1 MKKWFISFIIA
12 ILPLA
17 ASAEIVQVDGLW
29 YNLDDTAPVATVVS
43 WQNESYSGDIVIPA
57 TINYDGSDYTV
68 TGIGENAFNGCDNV
82 TSVVISDGVQTIET
96 SAFMSCRGLK
106 SVELPASLTTIGFW
120 SFGFCENL
128 NYVIYKAEN
137 PVEIDRT
144 AFCASNSVLNGV
156 ETYNS
161 SSAILYVPNE
171 ALKNY
176 QNTIGWDVFPTIF
189 QGERN
194 EAKVGD
200 LKYAYAT
207 GSLEAAVIQDDYS
220 SLESLNIPSSVTI
233 DGVAYTVKAIG
244 NYAFYENRQITSVTF
259 NEGLTHI
266 GRNAFWCCF
275 DTEFST
281 FPATIKYIGFDSFN
295 SCNKLVDLVLPE
307 GCTVVESSAFSWCTE
322 MKRIEIPSTITT
334 LGKQAFMGTKEL
346 EYVVSHIASPFAIH
360 DDAFCKNASWNEVG
374 EETIENTEATLYV
387 PTGKKTSYQE
397 TDGWKS
403 FAEIVE
409 GELKK
414 KTVGDFVYSYLD
426 GGGVATLI
434 SCNNSDLRDVLIPG
448 SITIDGFNYTVKS
461 IASEALRGHI
471 IESLVIES
479 GVETIGA
486 MAFSDTWLKELTLPA
501 SLKTIGEASFRS
513 ISAKYIIIPE
523 NVDSI
528 GHGAF
533 MVNQELSYV
542 VSRRQNPIKIGDTIF
557 GNCNGWGIEGGVLT
571 YDQYTTPEAI
581 LYVPNGTKSSY
592 QSVGGWNVFT
602 EIIEGEPRETTVGG
616 LNYFYLD
623 GGGTATVIAGDYSSL
638 DSVTIPGTIT
648 VDGNSYTVVAIADDV
663 FVNCNN
669 LTSVTLSDGLKTIGE
684 RAFRD
689 CWNAEF
695 NGLPSTVAS
704 IGQNAFTNC
713 SGFTKVEIPNGCTS
727 IGREAFAGNY
737 NLRRVELPNSLTTI
751 DEFAFAN
758 CRSLETVISR
768 VNSPFSIEKS
778 VFCSSWNEYDNGNR
792 VYEPSRATLY
802 VPFNTKS
809 NYQAVEGWNMF
820 ADILEGEPKEGVYEN
835 LNYSYILDSGEAT
848 VIGGDYSQLTD
859 VVIPS
864 SVSFDGV
871 SYAVKTIGKRAFN
884 NCSNLQSITLNEGLE
899 RIDDYAFS
907 ACHSAKIESF
917 PSTLKIIGDNAF
929 FNCNGISSLIL
940 PTGLETIG
948 NSAFHACFGLEEV
961 EFPSTLVSIGESA
974 FRECRII
981 KLVLPASLTSIGDY
995 AFAQM
1000 NQLSSVTSRIMT
1012 PFDISESVFCS
1023 EWSSSWDDNQQKDV
1037 YTYTP
1042 SSANLYVPEGT
1053 LAQYE
1058 AIKGWTMFAGRYEG
1072 ELMETV
1078 VDGLKYTYVPSSR
1091 IATIVAGDYSELR
1104 KVTIPGNVE
1113 INGLSYQVKEIA
1125 ANAFANCSQID
1136 TILFENG
1143 IEKIGNVAFSWCY
1156 NTEFGTLPS
1165 SLKTIG
1171 DQSFWNCNSFK
1182 NLNLP
1187 EGLQSIGSNAFGS
1200 CHNLQKVVLP
1210 STLTSLGQMVFQSSD
1225 KLSTVISH
1233 IQEPFEIDMRVFT
1246 TNVRWDEEAQK
1257 EIYTPCAATLY
1268 VPEGTKAKYEAFEGW
1283 RMFAEIYEGELIEQK
1298 VGDLYY
1304 SYNTSARYATVV
1316 RGDSYSELSK
1326 VEIPGSVELEGI
1338 NCLVKNIASRAFS
1351 ETPITSLVIN
1361 EGVEAIGKEAFA
1373 NCRQLATVTLPS
1385 SLSTIDDAAFRD
1397 CSRLGSVVIPSGV
1410 NTIGMSAFGGC
1421 KVLKSLDVAADNEK
1435 FESRGCNAVIE
1446 RESNTLVVGC
1456 LGTVIPESV
1465 TAIGQ
1470 EAFINLDIKE
1480 LNIPSSVKTI
1490 GENAF
1495 NSCHQLTE
1503 VVLPEG
1509 LETLSNT
1516 AFHSCSGLTL
1526 IELPKSLKTL
1536 GGWAFQACVNLVNVV
1551 SNIEDPKG
1559 FENYVFGEDDEVYSR
1574 ATLWVPKGMV
1584 DTYKK
1589 LEGWGRFL
1597 KYDELLRDTLPVPT
1611 VSYNGRYMTM
1621 QIPEQYKANIYYST
1635 DGSVPTIQY
1644 SDTITISN
1652 LGTIQAVAKRFGSY
1666 TVDTTRYEVTYLFDG
1681 VTARTTSGGLL
1692 AKCFEWSGTD
1702 KVEMLDVA
1710 GTLNDED
1717 FGTIRGLSKL
1727 NTLNMAASEMT
1738 TGVIPAEAFA
1748 NTKLQWY
1755 VSPYTVTGV
1764 GANIFKGCDQ
1774 LAAITWNSS
1783 SVELP
1788 EDVAADVANPNML
1801 VYAKAQAMIPYTI
1814 KNVVVNG
1821 FANNIILSDS
1831 VGNNNFYCPEEFIAR
1846 RISYTH
1852 NYTQTTKRSVS
1863 QGWETI
1869 ALPFTVSK
1877 ITHEKNGAL
1886 TPIAVEGA
1894 EKPFWLYE
1902 LGDNGLEAA
1911 TQIRANIPYLI
1922 CMPNDDDYG
1931 DEYMQGGRVTFSA
1944 QNATITTSS
1953 GTAVSHGDRQFV
1965 PTYQRVAAS
1974 SDVYVLNVNEA
1985 VGDNPMGS
1993 AFIQNLREVRPFE
2006 AYSVH
2011 STNRSRI
2018 ISVSSLGGGDATGIY
2033 DMMQNSNGEFGN
2045 ALVRVYSLSGKL
2057 VKEGRREDVLR
2068 TLPKGLYI
2076 INGKKII
2083 K

>member
-17 ASAEIVQVDGLW
+17 ASAEVVQIDGLW
-29 YNLDDTAPVATVVS
+29 YSIDDTEPVATVTNSPDV
-43 WQNESYSGDIVIPA
+43 SYSGDIVIPA
-57 TINYDGSDYTV
+57 SFEYEGTTYTV
-68 TGIGENAFNGCDNV
+68 TGIEGIAFSG
-82 TSVVISDGVQTIET
+82 SDVE
-96 SAFMSCRGLK
+96 K
-106 SVELPASLTTIGFW
+106 VELPSSLTFIGDYA
-120 SFGFCENL
+120 FGSCGRLTSVISRIESPFSISKLAFCLLDNWR
-128 NYVIYKAEN
+128 NGTKIYKKSLA
-137 PVEIDRT
+137 T
-144 AFCASNSVLNGV
+144 
-156 ETYNS
+156 
-161 SSAILYVPNE
+161 LYVPKGSSTMYK
-171 ALKNY
+171 ALEGWNMFQDIQEGDVKDGFDGVFNY
-176 QNTIGWDVFPTIF
+176 V
-189 QGERN
+189 
-194 EAKVGD
+194 
-200 LKYAYAT
+200 YAT
-207 GSLEAAVIQDDYS
+207 ESKVAKIVKGNY
-220 SLESLNIPSSVTI
+220 ESLLNVTIPSSVTL
-233 DGVAYTVKAIG
+233 DGVELTVNSIG
-244 NYAFYENRQITSVTF
+244 SEAFYGCEQIETLIVPQGIET
-259 NEGLTHI
+259 I
-266 GRNAFWCCF
+266 GR
-275 DTEFST
+275 
-281 FPATIKYIGFDSFN
+281 
-295 SCNKLVDLVLPE
+295 
-307 GCTVVESSAFSWCTE
+307 SAFSGCSK
-322 MKRIEIPSTITT
+322 MKSIAFPSSLKTIEDYAFNDSHNLSEIVIPEGVNSIGDHAFERAGSWNPRPFKIELPSTLTDIGEYAFFDCYYLSAIISHIVSPFLIGKNVFAANESWNDDVQSFTMPSAKLYVPTGTAYDYSLVDGWNLFVDTVEGEIGEVSVNGITYFYFDNSLTASVFSGSDNTVTSISIPSSIKINETDYTVTEICPWAFKEYYS
-334 LGKQAFMGTKEL
+334 LKSLSIPDEISVIDENAFMLCSRLESLEL
-346 EYVVSHIASPFAIH
+346 PQSLRIIKKSAFQSCSGIEKLIIPSSVEIIQDYAF
-360 DDAFCKNASWNEVG
+360 AFCNSLKSVTSQIKTPFDISKSVFCSSVTEQDGVEVFAPS
-374 EETIENTEATLYV
+374 EATLYV
-387 PTGKKTSYQE
+387 PVGSISSYQII
-397 TDGWKS
+397 DGWKM
-403 FAEIVE
+403 FADFVE
-409 GELKK
+409 GELKE
-414 KTVGDFVYSYLD
+414 TVF
-426 GGGVATLI
+426 
-434 SCNNSDLRDVLIPG
+434 
-448 SITIDGFNYTVKS
+448 
-461 IASEALRGHI
+461 E
-471 IESLVIES
+471 
-479 GVETIGA
+479 
-486 MAFSDTWLKELTLPA
+486 
-501 SLKTIGEASFRS
+501 
-513 ISAKYIIIPE
+513 
-523 NVDSI
+523 
-528 GHGAF
+528 
-533 MVNQELSYV
+533 
-542 VSRRQNPIKIGDTIF
+542 
-557 GNCNGWGIEGGVLT
+557 
-571 YDQYTTPEAI
+571 
-581 LYVPNGTKSSY
+581 
-592 QSVGGWNVFT
+592 
-602 EIIEGEPRETTVGG
+602 G
-616 LNYFYLD
+616 LNYKYILES
-623 GGGTATVIAGDYSSL
+623 GTATVIAGDYTSL
-638 DSVTIPGTIT
+638 ESVTIPGTIT
-648 VDGNSYTVVAIADDV
+648 VDDKSYTVVAIDDQV
-663 FVNCNN
+663 FANCEN
-669 LTSVTLSDGLKTIGE
+669 LKSVTLNEGLRTIGE
-684 RAFRD
+684 RAFQY

-695 NGLPSTVAS
+695 NGLPSTVTS

-737 NLRRVELPNSLTTI
+737 NLKRVELPNSLTTI

-778 VFCSSWNEYDNGNR
+778 VFCSSWNEDENGNR
-792 VYEPSRATLY
+792 VYDPSRATLY
-802 VPFNTKS
+802 VPVNTKPS
-809 NYQAVEGWNMF
+809 YQAVEGWNMF
-820 ADILEGEPKEGVYEN
+820 ADIIEGEPKEGVYEN

-848 VIGGDYSQLTD
+848 VIEGDYSQLTD

-981 KLVLPASLTSIGDY
+981 KLVLPASLTSIGNY

-1072 ELMETV
+1072 ELMETI

-1143 IEKIGNVAFSWCY
+1143 IEKIGNVAFSWCN

-1187 EGLQSIGSNAFGS
+1187 EGLESIGSYAFGA

-1361 EGVEAIGKEAFA
+1361 EGVESIGKEAFS

-1385 SLSTIDDAAFRD
+1385 SLSIIDDAAFRD

-1597 KYDELLRDTLPVPT
+1597 KYDELLRDTLPMPT

-1953 GTAVSHGDRQFV
+1953 GTAVSHGDCQFV

-2057 VKEGRREDVLR
+2057 VKEGWREDVLR

>member
-1 MKKWFISFIIA
+1 MRKRFLIIILI

-17 ASAEIVQVDGLW
+17 VSANIIEKDGLW
-29 YNLDDTAPVATVVS
+29 YDLDDSTTPVATVVS
-43 WQNESYSGDIVIPA
+43 SQSEMYEGAIVIPEN
-57 TINYDGSDYTV
+57 IEYGGVNYTV
-68 TGIGENAFNGCDNV
+68 TSIGYEAF
-82 TSVVISDGVQTIET
+82 
-96 SAFMSCRGLK
+96 
-106 SVELPASLTTIGFW
+106 
-120 SFGFCENL
+120 
-128 NYVIYKAEN
+128 
-137 PVEIDRT
+137 
-144 AFCASNSVLNGV
+144 
-156 ETYNS
+156 
-161 SSAILYVPNE
+161 
-171 ALKNY
+171 
-176 QNTIGWDVFPTIF
+176 
-189 QGERN
+189 
-194 EAKVGD
+194 
-200 LKYAYAT
+200 
-207 GSLEAAVIQDDYS
+207 
-220 SLESLNIPSSVTI
+220 
-233 DGVAYTVKAIG
+233 
-244 NYAFYENRQITSVTF
+244 
-259 NEGLTHI
+259 
-266 GRNAFWCCF
+266 
-275 DTEFST
+275 FST
-281 FPATIKYIGFDSFN
+281 EITR
-295 SCNKLVDLVLPE
+295 VVLPNTLNSIGDRAFASCWE
-307 GCTVVESSAFSWCTE
+307 LSS
-322 MKRIEIPSTITT
+322 
-334 LGKQAFMGTKEL
+334 
-346 EYVVSHIASPFAIH
+346 VVSHIIIPFGIGQ
-360 DDAFCKNASWNEVG
+360 EVFFSG
-374 EETIENTEATLYV
+374 RTWINGTPSYNKSNATLYV
-387 PTGKKTSYQE
+387 PVGFKTDYQNAE
-397 TDGWKS
+397 GWDV
-403 FAEIVE
+403 FA
-409 GELKK
+409 
-414 KTVGDFVYSYLD
+414 
-426 GGGVATLI
+426 
-434 SCNNSDLRDVLIPG
+434 
-448 SITIDGFNYTVKS
+448 
-461 IASEALRGHI
+461 
-471 IESLVIES
+471 
-479 GVETIGA
+479 
-486 MAFSDTWLKELTLPA
+486 
-501 SLKTIGEASFRS
+501 
-513 ISAKYIIIPE
+513 
-523 NVDSI
+523 
-528 GHGAF
+528 
-533 MVNQELSYV
+533 
-542 VSRRQNPIKIGDTIF
+542 
-557 GNCNGWGIEGGVLT
+557 
-571 YDQYTTPEAI
+571 
-581 LYVPNGTKSSY
+581 
-592 QSVGGWNVFT
+592 
-602 EIIEGEPRETTVGG
+602 EIIEGDLRTATVGG
-616 LNYFYLD
+616 LSYSYVEETGVASVVN
-623 GGGTATVIAGDYSSL
+623 GDYSSL
-638 DSVTIPGTIT
+638 SEITIPSMVSINGISYSVENIEMSAFKGCSELNKIT
-648 VDGNSYTVVAIADDV
+648 LNE
-663 FVNCNN
+663 
-669 LTSVTLSDGLKTIGE
+669 GLKRIKS
-684 RAFRD
+684 RAFSNCYSLNKVD
-689 CWNAEF
+689 
-695 NGLPSTVAS
+695 LPSTLTGIYESAFSSCNS
-704 IGQNAFTNC
+704 IGKIAIPEGCTTIGRYAFRGCSNLEKVVLPRAIEEIGDEAFSYCENMTAVVTYITAPFEITQSVFCKEYHDNDVGEREYIKNDAVLYVPVGSREKYASSPGWSIFADIIEGDVKEIKVGDLNYWYVEGNNYASVVKGDYSDLRNITIPSSISVEGVNYSVKSINVGAFSGCYEMESTILSEGIETIGKQAFYNC
-713 SGFTKVEIPNGCTS
+713 GGKFSSIPSTIKSIGDQAFFYCRGLERVEIPEGCTS
-727 IGREAFAGNY
+727 IGRYAFNGCENLKSVRLSSTLINIGESAFAHCSELAYVISRILSPFDINQDVFCVGWERDGEDLIYNKSNALLYVPINTKSSYELIPGWNMFGNIVEGDLKEATY
-737 NLRRVELPNSLTTI
+737 GDLRYVYVEGSGSAIVVSADYSSLKEVIIPSSVIFDDITYAVKEIGAGAFQNCTIESLFINEGVELISRNAFKQNYGSLKSVVFPKSLKKIDDYAFYYCYGISKLEIPEGVTIIGNSAFQECGGVKSLKLPSTLTVI
-751 DEFAFAN
+751 GEYAFASTWN
-758 CRSLETVISR
+758 LNTVISR
-768 VNSPFSIEKS
+768 INNPFVVQENTFCKGWTWDGDAQSFMKS
-778 VFCSSWNEYDNGNR
+778 EAR
-792 VYEPSRATLY
+792 LY
-802 VPFNTKS
+802 VPIGSKDS
-809 NYQAVEGWNMF
+809 YQTIKGWNMF
-820 ADILEGEPKEGVYEN
+820 VDIIEGELREISIDGI
-835 LNYSYILDSGEAT
+835 NYSYVEGKDFAT
-848 VIGGDYSQLTD
+848 VITGAYTEMTSVT
-859 VVIPS
+859 IPS
-864 SVSFDGV
+864 SIIVDNSTYV
-871 SYAVKTIGKRAFN
+871 VTTISKQAFE
-884 NCSNLQSITLNEGLE
+884 NCEKIKELRLNEGLE
-899 RIDDYAFS
+899 VIEDGAFRL
-907 ACHSAKIESF
+907 CHSLSIES
-917 PSTLKIIGDNAF
+917 I
-929 FNCNGISSLIL
+929 
-940 PTGLETIG
+940 
-948 NSAFHACFGLEEV
+948 
-961 EFPSTLVSIGESA
+961 PSTLVSIGDWAFENCNGITNLDFPTGFKSVGKGAFATCWLLEQVEFPITLESIGAEA
-974 FRECRII
+974 FRCCPISVIE
-981 KLVLPASLTSIGDY
+981 LPASVTNIGEW
-995 AFAQM
+995 AFAEM
-1000 NQLSSVTSRIMT
+1000 ANLSRVVSLIEA
-1012 PFDISESVFCS
+1012 PFEISDNVFCS
-1023 EWSSSWDDNQQKDV
+1023 RYKNEWNELKQEYNYIYEK
-1037 YTYTP
+1037 T
-1042 SSANLYVPEGT
+1042 SANLYIPEGT
-1053 LAQYE
+1053 LSKYQSTS
-1058 AIKGWTMFAGRYEG
+1058 GWNMFAGIYEG
-1072 ELMETV
+1072 NLQEVKIGDLNYAYIPGSFAATV
-1078 VDGLKYTYVPSSR
+1078 VS
-1091 IATIVAGDYSELR
+1091 GDYTGLS
-1104 KVTIPGNVE
+1104 KVTIPAS
-1113 INGLSYQVKEIA
+1113 IDIDGLTYQVKEVGA
-1125 ANAFANCSQID
+1125 SAFKECQNLDSVI
-1136 TILFENG
+1136 INNG
-1143 IEKIGNVAFSWCY
+1143 IEIIGKMAFYHCI
-1156 NTEFGTLPS
+1156 NAVFGDLPS
-1165 SLKTIG
+1165 SIMSIGDESFRDCHMLKT
-1171 DQSFWNCNSFK
+1171 
-1182 NLNLP
+1182 LVVP
-1187 EGLQSIGSNAFGS
+1187 EGAISIGYDAFAS
-1200 CHNLQKVVLP
+1200 CSGIIKVVIP
-1210 STLTSLGQMVFQSSD
+1210 STIISIGERAFASCYN
-1225 KLSTVISH
+1225 LSTVISR
-1233 IQEPFEIDMRVFT
+1233 IKDPFEIHKNVFG
-1246 TNVRWDEEAQK
+1246 NDRWDESVYQT
-1257 EIYTPCAATLY
+1257 IYLPCGASLY

-1283 RMFAEIYEGELIEQK
+1283 RMFAEIYEGEIIEQK

-1361 EGVEAIGKEAFA
+1361 EGVESIGKEAFS

-1421 KVLKSLDVAADNEK
+1421 KVLKSLDVAANNEK

-1597 KYDELLRDTLPVPT
+1597 KYDELLRDTLPMPT